1 MNAHNASLVNAI
13 LLITMGG
20 WGYFESGSPT
30 SLIPVVIGVLLVLLN
45 KGIKT
50 QNKVVAHIAVLVTLL
65 GFALVMPLMRAI
77 EDGRNEAALRILI
90 MLSSTFYAMIF
101 FVKSFIDARRK

>member
-1 MNAHNASLVNAI
+1 
-13 LLITMGG
+13 MGG

-30 SLIPVVIGVLLVLLN
+30 SLIPVIIGIILVLLN

-65 GFALVMPLMRAI
+65 GFALIMPLMRAI
-77 EDGRNEAALRILI
+77 EDGRSEAIIRILI
-90 MLSSTFYAMIF
+90 MLSSTVYAMIF
-101 FVKSFIDARRK
+101 FVKSFIAARRK

>member
-50 QNKVVAHIAVLVTLL
+50 QNKVVAHIVVLVTLL
-65 GFALVMPLMRAI
+65 GFALVMPLIRAF
-77 EDGRNEAALRILI
+77 EDGRTEATLRILI
-90 MLSSTFYAMIF
+90 MLSSTVYAMIF

>member
-50 QNKVVAHIAVLVTLL
+50 ENKVIAHIAVLVTLL
-65 GFALVMPLMRAI
+65 GFALVMPLMRAM
-77 EDGRNEAALRILI
+77 EDGRTEAILRILI
-90 MLSSTFYAMIF
+90 MLSSTVYAMIF
-101 FVKSFIDARRK
+101 FVKSFIDARKK

>member
-30 SLIPVVIGVLLVLLN
+30 SLIPVIIGIILVLLN

-65 GFALVMPLMRAI
+65 GFALIMPLMRAI
-77 EDGRNEAALRILI
+77 EDGRSEAIIRILI
-90 MLSSTFYAMIF
+90 MLSSTVYAMIF
-101 FVKSFIDARRK
+101 FVKSFIAARRK

>member
-65 GFALVMPLMRAI
+65 GFALL
-77 EDGRNEAALRILI
+77 
-90 MLSSTFYAMIF
+90 
-101 FVKSFIDARRK
+101 

>member
-13 LLITMGG
+13 LLVTMGG

-77 EDGRNEAALRILI
+77 EDGRTEATLRILI
-90 MLSSTFYAMIF
+90 MLSSTVYAMIF
-101 FVKSFIDARRK
+101 FVKVL

>member
-1 MNAHNASLVNAI
+1 MNAHKASLVNAI

-77 EDGRNEAALRILI
+77 EDGRTEATLRILI
-90 MLSSTFYAMIF
+90 MLSSTVYAMIF

>member
-1 MNAHNASLVNAI
+1 
-13 LLITMGG
+13 MGG

-50 QNKVVAHIAVLVTLL
+50 ENKVVAHIAVLVTLL
-65 GFALVMPLMRAI
+65 GFALVMPLMRAM
-77 EDGRNEAALRILI
+77 EDGRTEAILRILI
-90 MLSSTFYAMIF
+90 MLSSTVYAMIF
-101 FVKSFIDARRK
+101 FVKSFIDARKK